1 MHQAMALCRIYG
13 LAAAPLAFQLLA
25 AEAEAEEG
33 RTDEALAMVDDLLAA
48 MELSGEHQVEAQ
60 THRLRANLLRRRAGN
75 GQAEA
80 AFLAALET
88 ARRQKTRMLELRAA
102 IDLAE
107 LYSEPDQQARARD
120 VLQSALHALPEG
132 GALPEAEQ
140 ARQLLVSLQSA
151 KAARPMH

>member
-1 MHQAMALCRIYG
+1 MALCRSYG
-13 LAAAPLAFQLLA
+13 LSAAPLGFQLLV
-25 AEAEAEEG
+25 AEAKAEEG
-33 RTDEALAMVDDLLAA
+33 RTDDALAIVDDLLAA
-48 MELSGEHQVEAQ
+48 MELSGEHQYEAQ
-60 THRLRANLLRRRAGN
+60 TRRLRANLLRRRPGH

-88 ARRQKTRMLELRAA
+88 TRRQKTRALELRAA

-107 LYSEPDQQARARD
+107 LYSGPDQQARARD
-120 VLQSALHALPEG
+120 VLESALHALPEG

-140 ARQLLVSLQSA
+140 ARRLLVSLQSA